1 MHYVALAESKA
12 GDSELDVA
20 SHLASGLFSRQADT
34 LKELIVGSGD
44 RSWHANPAP
53 TDRRLALG
61 DMIRTDIVAATDGY
75 LSDCARTAVVGDPT
89 SAQKSIWEKFLELR
103 QQAFE
108 LIKPGASTQHIYH
121 AYARGLEAFG
131 YQPIDFLGHGLGLT
145 IHEAPYI
152 DRFSDST
159 LEAGMVLAIE
169 PYLMLPERYWG
180 FQLEDEVVVTETG
193 YERLTDASDDAEL
206 IAVATQ

>member
-1 MHYVALAESKA
+1 M
-12 GDSELDVA
+12 
-20 SHLASGLFSRQADT
+20 
-34 LKELIVGSGD
+34 
-44 RSWHANPAP
+44 
-53 TDRRLALG
+53 
-61 DMIRTDIVAATDGY
+61 
-75 LSDCARTAVVGDPT
+75 
-89 SAQKSIWEKFLELR
+89 
-103 QQAFE
+103 
-108 LIKPGASTQHIYH
+108 
-121 AYARGLEAFG
+121 EAFG

-169 PYLMLPERYWG
+169 PYLMLPERNWG